1 MFDRV
6 TIRAADREASERF
19 YGVVLRTLG
28 DEQSR
33 TDARDARWADF
44 TVRQADERHPATR
57 NLHVGF
63 VADTRSRVDEFWR
76 TGTHAGYTR
85 RRRAGPAPRVH
96 AGLLRRLPAR
106 PGRQQRGG
114 RPPRRRCARG
124 GIVDHLWIRVAD
136 LGVSRHFHQTIAP
149 YAGLR
154 LNSEAPDR
162 VQFAGESGS
171 YSVLAGT
178 PTQHLHMAFSGG
190 RDAAVDAFHREAAE
204 AGYLSLESPAERI
217 ADDARAYAASIQD
230 PDGHHIE
237 LVHHGR

>member
-1 MFDRV
+1 VFDRV

-33 TDARDARWADF
+33 TDARDARWAEF
-44 TVRQADERHPATR
+44 TVRQADERHPPTR

-63 VADTRSRVDEFWR
+63 VAGTRGRVDEFWR
-76 TGTHAGYTR
+76 TGTQAGYTDDG
-85 RRRAGPAPRVH
+85 APGPRPQYTPDYYGGFLLDPDGNSAEAVH
-96 AGLLRRLPAR
+96 HGDVRD
-106 PGRQQRGG
+106 
-114 RPPRRRCARG
+114 RG

-136 LGVSRHFHQTIAP
+136 LGVSRHFHETIAP
-149 YAGLR
+149 HTGFR
-154 LNSEAPDR
+154 LKSEAPGR
-162 VQFAGESGS
+162 VQFAGEGGS
-171 YSVLAGT
+171 YSLVADT
-178 PTQHLHMAFSGG
+178 PTQHLHMAFRAAG
-190 RDAAVDAFHREAAE
+190 DAAVEAFHREAVE

-217 ADDARAYAASIQD
+217 ADDARGYAASIQD

>member
-1 MFDRV
+1 VFDRV
-6 TIRAADREASERF
+6 TVRASDREASERF

-63 VADTRSRVDEFWR
+63 AADSRARADEFWR
-76 TGTHAGYTR
+76 TGTQAGYR
-85 RRRAGPAPRVH
+85 DDGAPGMRPEYSPDYYGAFLLDPDGNSAEAVH
-96 AGLLRRLPAR
+96 HDHLR
-106 PGRQQRGG
+106 
-114 RPPRRRCARG
+114 RG

-136 LGVSRHFHQTIAP
+136 VSVSRRFHQLVAP
-149 YAGLR
+149 HAGFR
-154 LNSEAPDR
+154 LANDKPDHAHF
-162 VQFAGESGS
+162 QGSSGS
-171 YSVLAGT
+171 FSLVAGT
-178 PTQHLHMAFSGG
+178 PPEHVHIAFLAGS
-190 RDAAVDAFHREAAE
+190 DAAEEAFHRDATG

-217 ADDARAYAASIQD
+217 ADDARAYAASVQD

>member
-6 TIRAADREASERF
+6 TIRATDREASERF

-76 TGTHAGYTR
+76 TGTHAGYR
-85 RRRAGPAPRVH
+85 DDGAPGPRPEYGDDYYGGFLLDPDGNSAEAVH
-96 AGLLRRLPAR
+96 HETLR
-106 PGRQQRGG
+106 
-114 RPPRRRCARG
+114 RG

-136 LGVSRHFHQTIAP
+136 VGVSKHFHETLAP
-149 YAGLR
+149 HAGLR
-154 LNSEAPDR
+154 LKDEAPDHA
-162 VQFAGESGS
+162 QFAGESGL
-171 YSVLAGT
+171 VLRPRRHADRAPPHGLRGRQRRRRGRLPPRGHRGGLPQPGVARPSGSRTTRGRT
-178 PTQHLHMAFSGG
+178 PRRS
-190 RDAAVDAFHREAAE
+190 
-204 AGYLSLESPAERI
+204 
-217 ADDARAYAASIQD
+217 QD